1 MKDTT
6 HAVYF
11 VGLTII
17 AMLTIYFAWDRED
30 GVPMMQFALVFGG
43 ALLGHITTEVLNAT
57 EED

>member
-1 MKDTT
+1 MRDTT

-17 AMLTIYFAWDRED
+17 AMLTVYFGWDSEF
-30 GVPMMQFALVFGG
+30 GIPLLQFALVVGG
-43 ALLGHITTEVLNAT
+43 ALLGHIITEVLNAT